1 MNAKTRTVDLLDSFI
16 QDCKF
21 RNLSPK
27 TIKDYDWFLTDTKN
41 KLGELSELTRDNIKQ
56 LVLEKLNDGQSPAT
70 SNHYIRAIKA
80 FFSFLCREEHIDKN
94 TMAGLPL
101 ISMPDKLKPV
111 IKPSQVT
118 KMINT
123 IPEKGFFNIRDRTM
137 ITVLF
142 DTAIRLNELLHI
154 KLANVDLTNNQMKV
168 FGKGRK
174 DRMVPFGRKTKKEL
188 IKYIKVRGENYSEFL
203 FCTHTGY
210 AVMPRNFRRTLNR
223 CADKI
228 GIKVSPHL
236 LRHSAAT
243 FLAKNEMPAQHIQ
256 ILLGHS
262 NLATTQ
268 RYINQIVNQ
277 EGLQISHRR
286 LSPADRL

>member
-1 MNAKTRTVDLLDSFI
+1 MNTKTRTVDLHQTFI

-21 RNLSPK
+21 RNLSVK
-27 TIKDYDWFLTDTKN
+27 TIKDYDWFLTDIKN
-41 KLGELSELTRDNIKQ
+41 KLGDLAELTREDIKQ
-56 LVLEKLNDGQSPAT
+56 LVLTKLNEGQSPAT
-70 SNHYIRAIKA
+70 VNHYIRAIKA
-80 FFSFLCREEHIDKN
+80 FHSFLHREEYIEKN
-94 TMAGLPL
+94 IMAGLPL
-101 ISMPDKLKPV
+101 ISMPDKMKPV
-111 IKPSQVT
+111 IEPRQVT
-118 KMINT
+118 RMINT
-123 IPEKGFFNIRDRTM
+123 IPEKGFFNRRDRAM
-137 ITVLF
+137 IMVLF

-154 KLANVDLTNNQMKV
+154 KLANLDLANHQIKV

-174 DRMVPFGRKTKKEL
+174 DRLVPFGRKTKKEL
-188 IKYIKVRGENYSEFL
+188 IRYLKLRGDNHSEYL
-203 FCTHTGY
+203 FCTYSGY